1 MPEIKT
7 SEKEL
12 STVYSPTQVEE
23 KWYPIWEK
31 SGVTKPTESG
41 SDSFTLMIPPP
52 NVTGILHIGHVL
64 NITIQDVLVRRARM
78 MSKSTLWLPGMD
90 HASIATEA
98 KVTKMLKKKG
108 INKREIGRDKFLEH
122 AWEWKDKY
130 GGIIFQQLKKLG
142 ASCDWDRE
150 KFTMD
155 EDYSKAVLKVF
166 VDLYND
172 GLIYRGERIINWDP
186 QGQTALSEEEV
197 IHKDTIGHLWHFRY
211 PLSDGS
217 GHLVVA
223 TTRPETMLGDTG
235 VAVNPKDDRYTE
247 MVGKTVLLPIVNREI
262 PIFADDYVD
271 MEFGTGCVKVTPA
284 HDPNDFDMG
293 ERNNL
298 EVINI
303 FHPDAKLNDN
313 VPKGYVGLDRFEA
326 RKKVVDALD
335 VLGLLEKI
343 EDYEHSVGHS
353 ERTDAVIEPYLSKQW
368 FVKMKP
374 LTEPALKV
382 VKDGDVKI
390 YPERWV
396 KTYNHW
402 LENIKDWCISRQLWW
417 GHRIPVW
424 YCRGN
429 DIGHCQL
436 DCKNPIVSIE
446 TPESC
451 PACGSKDLVQDPDVL
466 DTWFSSWLWPFAT
479 LGWPEKTEDFKKF
492 YPTQD
497 LVTGPD
503 IIFFWVAR
511 MIMAGLYFCKEIPFS
526 NVYFTGIIRDEKG
539 RKMSKSLGNSPDPL
553 DLFEKYGAD
562 AVRVSILMIA
572 PQGLDILF
580 SEERLEQG
588 RNFMNKLWNSA
599 RFIRMNLDEGLP
611 ENLSNLDDEKLDST
625 DRWILSRLNNV
636 IEEVDNAYSE
646 YKMNEAIKKV
656 YDFTRAD
663 FCDWYIEFAK
673 TRFYGDDTEDRKTAQ
688 KVSVHVIRIILK
700 LLHPYSPFIT
710 EELWVSFKNPD
721 ENLLISESWPEAEQN
736 KINVECEQEIQLLM
750 EVITAVRNIRASLN
764 VSPAKEAD
772 LSVRGNSTYCD
783 TLKMNE
789 NYLQGM
795 AKLNNIQFGENI
807 AKPPQSATAVVKGLE
822 IFVPLSGLIDIS
834 KEVERLE
841 KQIQDMEGRLNAV
854 SRKLDNKNFVE
865 RAPENV
871 ITHERNKLQN
881 YQSDLSKLQQNLE
894 SLRG

>member
-1 MPEIKT
+1 MTEIKT

-12 STVYSPTQVEE
+12 STVYSPAQVEE

-31 SGVTKPTESG
+31 SGAYKPSKNG
-41 SDSFTLMIPPP
+41 SDCFTLMIPPP
-52 NVTGILHIGHVL
+52 NVTGILHMGHVL
-64 NITIQDVLVRRARM
+64 NNTIQDVLVRRARM
-78 MSKSTLWLPGMD
+78 LGKSTLWLPGMD

-98 KVTKMLKKKG
+98 KVTKMLKEEG
-108 INKREIGRDKFLEH
+108 INKREIGREEFLNH
-122 AWEWKDKY
+122 AWEWKEKY

-150 KFTMD
+150 KFTLD
-155 EDYSKAVLKVF
+155 ADYSKAVLEVF
-166 VDLYND
+166 VQLYND
-172 GLIYRGERIINWDP
+172 GLIYRGKRIINWDP

-197 IHKDTIGHLWHFRY
+197 IHKDTMGHLWHFRY

-235 VAVNPKDDRYTE
+235 VAVNPKDKRYTDLI
-247 MVGKTVLLPIVNREI
+247 GKTALLPVVNREI

-293 ERNNL
+293 ARNNL
-298 EVINI
+298 DIINI
-303 FHPDAKLNDN
+303 FHANASLNEN
-313 VPKGYVGLDRFEA
+313 APKEFQGLDRYEA
-326 RKKVVDALD
+326 RKKVIAEMES
-335 VLGLLEKI
+335 LGLLDKT

-368 FVKMKP
+368 FVKMQP
-374 LTEPALKV
+374 LAEPALEV
-382 VKDGDVKI
+382 VKDGKVKI

-424 YCRGN
+424 YKGDEIYCG
-429 DIGHCQL
+429 L
-436 DCKNPIVSIE
+436 E
-446 TPESC
+446 EPE
-451 PACGSKDLVQDPDVL
+451 GDGWVQDPDVL

-479 LGWPEKTEDFKKF
+479 LGWPEKTEDIKKF

-511 MIMAGLYFCKEIPFS
+511 MIMAGLYFKKEIPFS
-526 NVYFTGIIRDEKG
+526 NVYFTGIIRDDQG

-553 DLFEKYGAD
+553 DLFDKYGAD

-599 RFIRMNLDEGLP
+599 RFIRMNLDADLP
-611 ENLSNLDDEKLDST
+611 GDLSTLDEKKLDST
-625 DRWILSRLNNV
+625 DHWILSRLNNV
-636 IEEVDNAYSE
+636 IDTVNNAYLE

-673 TRFYGDDTEDRKTAQ
+673 TRFYGDDAEDRKTAQ
-688 KVSVHVIRIILK
+688 IVSVHVIRIILK

-710 EELWVSFKNPD
+710 EELWESFKKP
-721 ENLLISESWPEAEQN
+721 EEKLLISETWPLSDSKWINEDVEQDVQ
-736 KINVECEQEIQLLM
+736 ILM
-750 EVITAVRNIRASLN
+750 DVISAVRNIRASLN

-772 LSVRGNSTYCD
+772 LSIRGSKNTCD
-783 TLKMNE
+783 TLCKNE
-789 NYLQGM
+789 NYIQRL
-795 AKLNNIQFGENI
+795 AKLDAIHYGEKTE
-807 AKPPQSATAVVKGLE
+807 KPAQSATAVVKGLE
-822 IFVPLSGLIDIS
+822 LFVPLAGLIDIS

-854 SRKLDNKNFVE
+854 SRKLDNANFVE
-865 RAPENV
+865 RAPKNV
-871 ITHERNKLQN
+871 ISHERNKMQN
-881 YQSDLSKLQQNLE
+881 YQADLIKLQENLNSLQN
-894 SLRG
+894 